1 MKKMIVM
8 AIVMVAI
15 VACSGGNK
23 KSTAD
28 SKASASIDGAKI
40 YKSNCMLCHGD
51 DGKLGLNNSKDLTVS
66 KLTKEERIDIITNG
80 KNTMVGFSSLLDEDE
95 IKAVADYTFTLK

>member
-1 MKKMIVM
+1 MKKMIVL
-8 AIVMVAI
+8 AILLGGFI
-15 VACSGGNK
+15 ACSAGND
-23 KSTAD
+23 KSKSS
-28 SKASASIDGAKI
+28 SKSVAAIDGAKI

-51 DGKLGLNNSKDLTVS
+51 DGKLGLNNSKDLTAS

>member
-1 MKKMIVM
+1 MKKMIVF
-8 AIVMVAI
+8 AILLGGI
-15 VACSGGNK
+15 IACSGGND
-23 KSTAD
+23 KSKSNSKSATA
-28 SKASASIDGAKI
+28 IDGAKI

-95 IKAVADYTFTLK
+95 IKAVAEYTFTLK